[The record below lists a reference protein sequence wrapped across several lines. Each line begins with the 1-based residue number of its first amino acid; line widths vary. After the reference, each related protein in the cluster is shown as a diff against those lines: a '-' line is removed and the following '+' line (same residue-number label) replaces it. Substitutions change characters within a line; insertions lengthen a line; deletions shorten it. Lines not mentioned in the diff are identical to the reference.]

1 MIDDEK
7 LMAYADGELDAVARA
22 EVEAAMATDPALRE
36 RVKAHRQ
43 LRQRVA
49 GAYAGA
55 ADEPVPEQLS
65 AVLMGKAAIV
75 SLADAR
81 ARKAEASRP
90 VAPRAWRSWGA
101 IAATFAAGIIA
112 GQMIDLG
119 PEPAMATRGGALV
132 AQGRL
137 AERLETELASAGT
150 GIGLSFRNQEGRY
163 CRTFQSDGLAGLACR
178 EAGQWDVQVAVGVG
192 SEGSSYRMAGSN
204 LPPAVLAAVEATIA
218 GQPLDA
224 AGEAA
229 ARDNGWRD

>member
-7 LMAYADGELDAVARA
+7 LMAFADGELDAAARA

-36 RVKAHRQ
+36 RIEAHRQ

-55 ADEPVPEQLS
+55 ADEPVPERLS
-65 AVLMGKAAIV
+65 AMLMRNAEIV
-75 SLADAR
+75 DLADAR
-81 ARKAEASRP
+81 ARKAGAARP
-90 VAPRAWRSWGA
+90 AAPLPWRSWGA

-112 GQMIDLG
+112 GQVVDLR

-132 AQGRL
+132 AQGPL

-150 GIGLSFRNQEGRY
+150 GIGLSFRNQEGQY
-163 CRTFQSDGLAGLACR
+163 CRTFHSDGLAGLACR

-192 SEGSSYRMAGSN
+192 AEGSSYRMAGSD

-218 GQPLDA
+218 GEPLDA

-229 ARDNGWRD
+229 ARDKGWHD